1 MSAPC
6 LTDRENG
13 DCGQS
18 HLDAGD
24 AARGKSVYFPEVY
37 LNFWGAFRPGSSF
50 PAFLFPKAFNAADGY
65 VPPGPDE

>member
-24 AARGKSVYFPEVY
+24 AARGKSASLPEVY
-37 LNFWGAFRPGSSF
+37 LNFWGGIQAGKQFSCLSF
-50 PAFLFPKAFNAADGY
+50 PKSF
-65 VPPGPDE
+65 